1 MLWFSKLNGKVFLV
15 CQTRQRRK
23 SRKAYFTA
31 PSSVRRIMMS
41 CHLSKELADKYDVR
55 SMPVRKNDQVKI
67 MVGSKKGSEG
77 KVQSVYRRRRCIY
90 IEKIVKEKMN
100 GQQAQVPIHP
110 SNCRITALKLDSDRK
125 KILEKKKRT
134 GDSKEKHKQ
143 INKMD

>member
-1 MLWFSKLNGKVFLV
+1 MGILLKSKKLIYKMKTHQSVSS
-15 CQTRQRRK
+15 QRRK

-31 PSSVRRIMMS
+31 PSSVRRVMMS
-41 CHLSKELADKYDVR
+41 CRLSKELTDKYDVR

-100 GQQAQVPIHP
+100 GQQA
-110 SNCRITALKLDSDRK
+110 
-125 KILEKKKRT
+125 
-134 GDSKEKHKQ
+134 
-143 INKMD
+143 